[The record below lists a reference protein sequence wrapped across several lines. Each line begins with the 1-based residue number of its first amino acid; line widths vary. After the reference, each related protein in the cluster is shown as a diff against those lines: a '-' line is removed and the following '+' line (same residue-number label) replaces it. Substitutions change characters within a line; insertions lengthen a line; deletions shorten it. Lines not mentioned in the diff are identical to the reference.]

1 MSPNNEAPEEYFVV
15 AAEVWAV
22 ALRSPTR
29 IDPDT
34 AATVA
39 RVAREWAQLI
49 ERRAKEGV

>member
-15 AAEVWAV
+15 AAELWTV

-29 IDPDT
+29 IDPST

-39 RVAREWAQLI
+39 RAAREWAELI
-49 ERRAKEGV
+49 ERRAKEGA